1 MTIEND
7 KCTVCGSTD
16 LQEEEVFYWAKD
28 ENGGKEYTQNIRY
41 CGYCFDRWGDRW
53 TERDQENLKRKAQE
67 AWAKHE
73 LNKGNNNEQTKTS
86 N

>member
-1 MTIEND
+1 MTIVNG
-7 KCTVCGSTD
+7 KCTDCGSTD
-16 LQEEEVFYWAKD
+16 LEESQVFYWAYD
-28 ENGGKEYTQNIRY
+28 ENGGQEYTKDVRY
-41 CGYCFDRWGDRW
+41 CGHCFDRWGDEW
-53 TERDQENLKRKAQE
+53 TEKQQNDLERKAHQ